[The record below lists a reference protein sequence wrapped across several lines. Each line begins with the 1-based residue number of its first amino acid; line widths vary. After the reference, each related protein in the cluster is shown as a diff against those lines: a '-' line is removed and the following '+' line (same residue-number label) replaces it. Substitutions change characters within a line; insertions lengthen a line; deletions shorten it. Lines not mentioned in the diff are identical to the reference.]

1 MSVIVYHRRSGADG
15 SPDIG
20 VPALLADRLLGY
32 SAALEEEEV
41 ATVYEQRLAKALWST
56 PSSSL
61 AGIAAKL
68 EA

>member
-1 MSVIVYHRRSGADG
+1 
-15 SPDIG
+15 
-20 VPALLADRLLGY
+20 VPAFLADRLLGY

-41 ATVYEQRLAKALWST
+41 ATVYERLAKALWST

>member
-1 MSVIVYHRRSGADG
+1 
-15 SPDIG
+15 
-20 VPALLADRLLGY
+20 VPAFLADRLLGY